1 MGNRPGLSI
10 GDVWGLQLSSCMVH
24 VWTSIGKFF
33 RSMGQERMSV
43 NLEHDTDVTN
53 TEYIR
58 EHEHYISLFGVSV
71 SPNRRL

>member
-1 MGNRPGLSI
+1 
-10 GDVWGLQLSSCMVH
+10 MVH

-53 TEYIR
+53 TEYIK